1 MGFDLSK
8 IAEWINLK
16 PRFWFGILLLSSSLL
31 FLPSESLDRL
41 GLKDFRD
48 SQRSW
53 IGLVFLGSIVFLGSY
68 AAEEVWITGKKI
80 YLERR
85 QLKSWHDQIAN
96 LSPPEKLVLREYIEN
111 QETTRYFE
119 ISDGIVNGL
128 VAKKILY
135 CASNIGAYYTS
146 FPFNLQPWAWKHLN
160 EHPEILSD
168 LSSVLQA
175 NTSRQ
180 RTDES
185 P

>member
-8 IAEWINLK
+8 ITEWLNLK
-16 PRFWFGILLLSSSLL
+16 PRFWFGTLLLTSALL
-31 FLPSESLDRL
+31 FLPSEALDKL

-48 SQRSW
+48 AQKTW
-53 IGLVFLGSIVFLGSY
+53 IGFVFLGSTVLLGSY
-68 AAEEVWITGKKI
+68 AAEEVWITGKKA

-85 QLKSWHDQIAN
+85 KLKSWHNQMVD

-111 QETTRYFE
+111 KETTRYFE
-119 ISDGIVNGL
+119 ISNGIVNGL

-135 CASNIGAYYTS
+135 CASNIGAYYKS
-146 FPFNLQPWAWKHLN
+146 FPFNLQPWAWKYLN
-160 EHPEILSD
+160 EHPEILND
-168 LSSVLQA
+168 LSAVSQA